1 MAPVGDGEQR
11 DPRNEPRLASVS
23 PNQGWCMSTGGE
35 LSRQSRGIPWRHRF
49 PQGHHAIKSKGHDSQ
64 PGQHRLPTRLSESLS
79 AQPLWSAGLLF
90 TYSIG
95 LEPYCVQVSLPGPA
109 DIKIN

>member
-49 PQGHHAIKSKGHDSQ
+49 PQGHHTIKSKGHDGQ
-64 PGQHRLPTRLSESLS
+64 PGQRGLPTRLSDSLS
-79 AQPLWSAGLLF
+79 AVSWSVVHL
-90 TYSIG
+90 SNR
-95 LEPYCVQVSLPGPA
+95 S
-109 DIKIN
+109 